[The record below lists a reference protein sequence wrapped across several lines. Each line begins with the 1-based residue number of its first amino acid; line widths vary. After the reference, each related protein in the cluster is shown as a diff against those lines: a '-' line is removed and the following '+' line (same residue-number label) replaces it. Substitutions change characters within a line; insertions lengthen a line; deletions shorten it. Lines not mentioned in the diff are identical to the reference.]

1 MKQRDQK
8 IVRAVLESL
17 DLIDGQLTE
26 TILHA
31 EVNLRVTPNAL
42 LSEFENA
49 LKYCDFK
56 KWVIGVRP
64 EFGPAKWLISDLGR
78 AKKAE
83 LE

>member
-8 IVRAVLESL
+8 IVKAILEAL
-17 DLIDGQLTE
+17 DLVDGQLTE

-42 LSEFENA
+42 LAEFENA
-49 LKYCDFK
+49 LKYCDTK

-64 EFGPAKWLISDLGR
+64 EFGPAKWMISSLGR
-78 AKKAE
+78 AQKAE
-83 LE
+83 LQ

>member
-8 IVRAVLESL
+8 IVRAILEAL
-17 DLIDGQLTE
+17 DLADGLLID

-42 LSEFENA
+42 LAEFDKGIAFCES
-49 LKYCDFK
+49 KR
-56 KWVIGVRP
+56 WITGIRP
-64 EFGPAKWLISDLGR
+64 EVGSTKWMITELGQ

-83 LE
+83 MQ